1 MFKTYHNVC
10 VWKELQHCSFMYKT
24 YPAFRCSALSWL
36 VFLCAFDKNNLMQ
49 IASTINVVHIKFCF
63 VLVHG
68 FGCYYIA
75 GSGKKLESLCRNPCG
90 KSWCKTVISFLM
102 LSSIIR
108 ACHQQSKRGSLA
120 VTTNNNTSPQSATS
134 SPGHFLWSHNKFL
147 FCYGLHTVTVTHLS
161 VSFTSDFKRLFT
173 THSECLPQAGNSCF
187 K

>member
-1 MFKTYHNVC
+1 MKRTTALFI
-10 VWKELQHCSFMYKT
+10 YKR
-24 YPAFRCSALSWL
+24 YPAFRCSALSRL
-36 VFLCAFDKNNLMQ
+36 VFLCAFGKNNLIQ
-49 IASTINVVHIKFCF
+49 IASKIHVVHIKFCF

-108 ACHQQSKRGSLA
+108 ACHQQSEQGSLA
-120 VTTNNNTSPQSATS
+120 VTTNNSVSPQSATS
-134 SPGHFLWSHNKFL
+134 SPRRFLQSHNKLL

-161 VSFTSDFKRLFT
+161 VSFRCDFKRLFA
-173 THSECLPQAGNSCF
+173 THSSACLRLGILVSN
-187 K
+187 KN